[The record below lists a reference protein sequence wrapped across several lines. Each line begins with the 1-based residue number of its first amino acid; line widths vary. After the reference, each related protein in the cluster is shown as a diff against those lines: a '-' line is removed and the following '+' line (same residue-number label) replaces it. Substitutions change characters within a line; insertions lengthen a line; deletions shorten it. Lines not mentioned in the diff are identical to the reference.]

1 MKGSILNFNEIRILD
16 VRIGSLSS
24 QKVKDLQ
31 KEGIFHGTEK
41 SFIWKNMHKNEKC
54 KKYKKSSSTPT
65 EYWYNQCIE
74 FKSTFKDYSL
84 QFIDHNFLVKLME
97 QHKKSSFTFCV
108 QNFD

>member
-41 SFIWKNMHKNEKC
+41 SFIWKNMHKNQKMQKIFKFQFNSWDE
-54 KKYKKSSSTPT
+54 
-65 EYWYNQCIE
+65 QCSE
-74 FKSTFKDYSL
+74 FKITEKESKNYVL
-84 QFIDHNFLVKLME
+84 QFI
-97 QHKKSSFTFCV
+97 TFYR
-108 QNFD
+108 N

>member
-1 MKGSILNFNEIRILD
+1 MHLYVFSSNILNMKGSILNFNEIRILD

-54 KKYKKSSSTPT
+54 KKYKKYNSTPT
-65 EYWYNQCIE
+65 EY
-74 FKSTFKDYSL
+74 
-84 QFIDHNFLVKLME
+84 
-97 QHKKSSFTFCV
+97 
-108 QNFD
+108 